1 MYIRIVEITAPTKLQ
16 LNIFLDYL
24 RFTHFPKNLEQGQ
37 TSAKV
42 FRVNAGR
49 IVSVNNCVASS
60 NMPCTGKNVDVV
72 IIDDNGTMQSHPE
85 FAVNQPIST
94 EKIQAGY
101 GRIY

>member
-42 FRVNAGR
+42 FRVNECHR
-49 IVSVNNCVASS
+49 LLLLNL
-60 NMPCTGKNVDVV
+60 
-72 IIDDNGTMQSHPE
+72 
-85 FAVNQPIST
+85 
-94 EKIQAGY
+94 KIRNLQ
-101 GRIY
+101 IKLKL

>member
-42 FRVNAGR
+42 FRVNEESAFV
-49 IVSVNNCVASS
+49 IAEFKDKKSADKIKIMNN
-60 NMPCTGKNVDVV
+60 
-72 IIDDNGTMQSHPE
+72 PE
-85 FAVNQPIST
+85 INELKTNLKIRSFEGPIEYSLD
-94 EKIQAGY
+94 
-101 GRIY
+101 

>member
-42 FRVNAGR
+42 FRVNEESAFV
-49 IVSVNNCVASS
+49 IAEFKDKKSADKIKIMNNLEI
-60 NMPCTGKNVDVV
+60 NELKTNL
-72 IIDDNGTMQSHPE
+72 
-85 FAVNQPIST
+85 
-94 EKIQAGY
+94 KIRSFEGLIEY
-101 GRIY
+101 CLD